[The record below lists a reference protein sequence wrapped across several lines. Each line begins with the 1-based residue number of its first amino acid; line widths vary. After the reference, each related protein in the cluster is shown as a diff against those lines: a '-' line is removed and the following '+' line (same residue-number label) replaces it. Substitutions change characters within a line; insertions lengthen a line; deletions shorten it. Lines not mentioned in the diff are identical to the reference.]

1 MGAQERDMT
10 ALPRSNGRSA
20 ARLSIG
26 ALSKATGVPVETLR
40 TWESRYGYPVPDRK
54 PSGHRLYPI
63 DSIPRLRRI
72 AEALA
77 RGHRAGQVVGASDG
91 ALNALLGETAPPP
104 SDSAGPGAPVDV
116 SDLVRLVRSY
126 DAEGLTRAL
135 VSSWAR
141 LGPIEFLE
149 SRVAPLLKTVGTA
162 WHSGELEIGHE
173 HLASERVS
181 DLLRSLRLPFE
192 DRARG
197 PLVVLATLPGE
208 LHGLGLQMA
217 SLVLSWV
224 GLRVLSLGTDVPL
237 RDVAALARDMSARAV
252 AVSVSLAGAGAA
264 AKGALTRLRE
274 MLPRRTALLVGGDG
288 AAAEKPDIEVV
299 SDLRALEAWARRVLG
314 AVGGK

>member
-1 MGAQERDMT
+1 MT
-10 ALPRSNGRSA
+10 AQPRSNGRSA

-26 ALSKATGVPVETLR
+26 ALSKATGIPVETLR

-63 DSIPRLRRI
+63 ESIPRLRRI

-91 ALNALLGETAPPP
+91 ALKALLGETAPPQPP
-104 SDSAGPGAPVDV
+104 SPSGSGAAEDL

-141 LGPIEFLE
+141 LGPIDFLE
-149 SRVAPLLKTVGTA
+149 SRVAPLLKAVGTA
-162 WHSGELEIGHE
+162 WHSGELEVGHE

-237 RDVAALARDMSARAV
+237 RDVAALARDMGARAV
-252 AVSVSLAGAGAA
+252 AVSVSLAAGGAA
-264 AKGALTRLRE
+264 AKNALARLRE
-274 MLPRRTALLVGGDG
+274 MLPKRTALLVGGDG
-288 AAAEKPDIEVV
+288 AAAEKPGIEVV
-299 SDLRALEAWARRVLG
+299 ADLRALEAWARRILG
-314 AVGGK
+314 A